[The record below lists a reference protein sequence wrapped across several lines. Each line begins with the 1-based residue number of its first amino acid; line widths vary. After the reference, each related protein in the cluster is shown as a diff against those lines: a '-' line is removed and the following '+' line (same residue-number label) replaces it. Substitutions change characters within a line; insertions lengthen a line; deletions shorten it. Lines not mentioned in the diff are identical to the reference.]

1 MKRTVIL
8 IIAGFMIMAGCRS
21 KRMTEVEP
29 GSYQRPGIEHDAGI
43 SVEVDSDTKIRA
55 VEERFTF
62 TRDED
67 KSAHDAREFFVI
79 IGSFREKANADR
91 YTAEMRLKGFN
102 PVILLSETGFH
113 RVSVDSYILEADARR
128 RILQIRS
135 DFPEHED
142 TWLLIRK

>member
-1 MKRTVIL
+1 MKRTLIL
-8 IIAGFMIMAGCRS
+8 IMAGFMIMAGCRT
-21 KRMTEVEP
+21 KKMTEAEGP
-29 GSYQRPGIEHDAGI
+29 RPAMERDTEV
-43 SVEVDSDTKIRA
+43 SLEVDSDTRIRA

-62 TRDED
+62 TRQEDE
-67 KSAHDAREFFVI
+67 SAHDARGFFVI

-91 YTAEMRLKGFN
+91 YTEEMKLKGFD

-113 RVSVDSYILEADARR
+113 RVSVNSYLLEADARR

>member
-8 IIAGFMIMAGCRS
+8 IVAVFMIMASCRS
-21 KRMTEVEP
+21 QRMTEADSP
-29 GSYQRPGIEHDAGI
+29 RPVMEHETDV
-43 SVEVDSDTKIRA
+43 SVEVDSDTRIRA

-62 TRDED
+62 TREEDE
-67 KSAHDAREFFVI
+67 SAHDAREFFVI

-91 YTAEMRLKGFN
+91 YTEEMKLKGFD

-113 RVSVDSYILEADARR
+113 RVSVDSYLLEADARR

>member
-1 MKRTVIL
+1 MKRTIIL
-8 IIAGFMIMAGCRS
+8 ILAGFMIMAGCRS
-21 KRMTEVEP
+21 KRMTEVE
-29 GSYQRPGIEHDAGI
+29 SQRPVMEQDADI
-43 SVEVDSDTKIRA
+43 SVEVDSDAKIRA

-62 TRDED
+62 TREEDE
-67 KSAHDAREFFVI
+67 SVHDAREFFVI
-79 IGSFREKANADR
+79 IGSFREKDNADR

-113 RVSVDSYILEADARR
+113 RVSVDSYLLEADARR

>member
-1 MKRTVIL
+1 MKKTVIL
-8 IIAGFMIMAGCRS
+8 IMAAFMIMAGCRS
-21 KRMTEVEP
+21 KRMAEIDSP
-29 GSYQRPGIEHDAGI
+29 RPVMEKETDI
-43 SVEVDSDTKIRA
+43 SVEVDSDTRIRA

-62 TRDED
+62 TREEDE
-67 KSAHDAREFFVI
+67 SIHDAREFFVI

-113 RVSVDSYILEADARR
+113 RVSVDSYLLEADARR

>member
-1 MKRTVIL
+1 MNRTVIL
-8 IIAGFMIMAGCRS
+8 IMAVIMIMAGCRS
-21 KRMTEVEP
+21 KRMTEVDSPRTIMEQDT
-29 GSYQRPGIEHDAGI
+29 GV
-43 SVEVDSDTKIRA
+43 SVEVDSDTRIRA

-62 TRDED
+62 TREEDE
-67 KSAHDAREFFVI
+67 SVHDAREFFVI

-113 RVSVDSYILEADARR
+113 RVSVDSYLLEADARR
-128 RILQIRS
+128 RILQIKS
-135 DFPEHED
+135 DFPEHDD